1 MSDKPLLEQLVESL
15 KCLPGVGPKSA
26 QRMAFHILQRD
37 RAGGAR
43 LAAVLAEAVHSIGNC
58 RVCRTLS
65 EDEVCAL
72 CASASRDDTLLC
84 VVENP
89 SDVLALEQA
98 TGFRGRYF
106 VLGGRLSPLDGIG
119 PAELG
124 IDRLSR
130 RMEELAPREL
140 ILATTTTVEGE
151 ATAHYIAELAHERGI
166 RTSRIAHGVP
176 LGGELEYVDGGTL
189 AHAFAGRRDLSIE

>member
-1 MSDKPLLEQLVESL
+1 MSDKPLLEQLVDSL

-43 LAAVLAEAVHSIGNC
+43 LAAVLAEAVQSIGHC
-58 RVCRTLS
+58 SVCRTLS

-72 CASASRDDTLLC
+72 CASGSRDDTLLC

-119 PAELG
+119 PGELG

-130 RMEELAPREL
+130 RREELGPREL

-151 ATAHYIAELAHERGI
+151 ATAHYVAELAHERGI

-189 AHAFAGRRDLSIE
+189 SHAFSGRREL

>member
-43 LAAVLAEAVHSIGNC
+43 LAAVLAEAVRSIGHC
-58 RVCRTLS
+58 SQCHTLS

-72 CASASRDDTLLC
+72 CASGSRDDGVLC

-119 PAELG
+119 PDELG
-124 IDRLSR
+124 IERLNR
-130 RMEELAPREL
+130 RMEELQPREL

-151 ATAHYIAELAHERGI
+151 ATAHYIGELARERGI
-166 RTSRIAHGVP
+166 RISRIAHGVP

-189 AHAFAGRRDLSIE
+189 AHAFAGRRDLDIE